1 MIRLF
6 ILMLIATIFSS
17 QFTFGQDSNRQSSM
31 SEANMST
38 AKPVA
43 DVVPTQQIQ
52 TKNDMPVLSADM
64 QKQLASAENKIQLR
78 KTEILNNSKLSQDD
92 KSRLINEIE
101 TKKDKF
107 LIEAMGEEG
116 FTKYQAYLNSKK
128 KN

>member
-1 MIRLF
+1 
-6 ILMLIATIFSS
+6 
-17 QFTFGQDSNRQSSM
+17 M
-31 SEANMST
+31 SEVNMST

-43 DVVPTQQIQ
+43 DVVPTPQIK
-52 TKNDMPVLSADM
+52 TKNDMPVLSAEM

-107 LIEAMGEEG
+107 LLEAMGEEG
-116 FTKYQAYLNSKK
+116 FAKYQAYLNSKK